1 MYMHMQLRIELTPQR
16 STAVSLA
23 PADGQVHF
31 VMSTCCLSQSTSHPY
46 LHPPTP
52 PTPHPCSH
60 NNHNA
65 DDDNDDSVEMPTVL
79 RMMKS
84 NMVITMVLLVVIM
97 GINIDNRDNQW

>member
-1 MYMHMQLRIELTPQR
+1 MHMQLRIELTPQR

-31 VMSTCCLSQSTSHPY
+31 VMSTCSLSQSTSHPY

-52 PTPHPCSH
+52 PTPHPCLH

-65 DDDNDDSVEMPTVL
+65 DDDDSVEMPTVKII
-79 RMMKS
+79 MKS

-97 GINIDNRDNQW
+97 GINIDNRDNQC